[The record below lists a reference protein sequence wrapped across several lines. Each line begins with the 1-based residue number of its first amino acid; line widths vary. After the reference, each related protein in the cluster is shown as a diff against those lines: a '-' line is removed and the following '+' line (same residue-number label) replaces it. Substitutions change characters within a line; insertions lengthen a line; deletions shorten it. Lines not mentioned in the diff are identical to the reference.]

1 MIMCYNNT
9 KGVIIMANSNINIR
23 VDSDVKAQAQRLF
36 SDLGM
41 DLTTAVNVF
50 LRQSIEQGG
59 IPFMIQRRYG
69 AETEQAMKEARDIIN
84 GKVATGTYA
93 SARELFEELDN
104 EC

>member
-1 MIMCYNNT
+1 
-9 KGVIIMANSNINIR
+9 MANSNINIR
-23 VDSDVKAQAQRLF
+23 VDSNVKAQAQRLF

-59 IPFMIQRRYG
+59 IPFMIGQRRYNQ
-69 AETEQAMKEARDIIN
+69 ETEQAMKEARDIID
-84 GKVATGTYA
+84 GKVEAKSYT

>member
-1 MIMCYNNT
+1 
-9 KGVIIMANSNINIR
+9 MANSNINIR

-59 IPFMIQRRYG
+59 IPFMIGQRRYNQ
-69 AETEQAMKEARDIIN
+69 ETEQAMKEARDIID
-84 GKVATGTYA
+84 GKVEAKSYT
-93 SARELFEELDN
+93 SARELFEELD
-104 EC
+104 

>member
-1 MIMCYNNT
+1 
-9 KGVIIMANSNINIR
+9 MANSNINIR

-59 IPFMIQRRYG
+59 IPFMIGQRRYNQ
-69 AETEQAMKEARDIIN
+69 ETEQAMKEARDIID
-84 GKVATGTYA
+84 GKVEAKSYT

>member
-1 MIMCYNNT
+1 
-9 KGVIIMANSNINIR
+9 MANSNINIR
-23 VDSDVKAQAQRLF
+23 VDSNVKAQAQRLF

-59 IPFMIQRRYG
+59 IPFMIGQRRYNQ
-69 AETEQAMKEARDIIN
+69 ETEQAMKEARDIID
-84 GKVATGTYA
+84 GKIEAKSYT

>member
-1 MIMCYNNT
+1 
-9 KGVIIMANSNINIR
+9 MANSNINIR

-59 IPFMIQRRYG
+59 IPFMIGQRRYNQ
-69 AETEQAMKEARDIIN
+69 ETEQAMKEARDIID
-84 GKVATGTYA
+84 GKVEAKSYM

>member
-1 MIMCYNNT
+1 
-9 KGVIIMANSNINIR
+9 MANSNINIR

-59 IPFMIQRRYG
+59 IPFMIGQRRYNQ
-69 AETEQAMKEARDIIN
+69 ETEQAMKEARDIID
-84 GKVATGTYA
+84 GKVEAKSYM
-93 SARELFEELDN
+93 SARELFEELNN

>member
-1 MIMCYNNT
+1 
-9 KGVIIMANSNINIR
+9 MANSNINIR

-59 IPFMIQRRYG
+59 IPFMIGQRRYNQ
-69 AETEQAMKEARDIIN
+69 ETEQAMKEARDIID
-84 GKVATGTYA
+84 GKIEAKSYT

>member
-1 MIMCYNNT
+1 
-9 KGVIIMANSNINIR
+9 MANANINIR
-23 VDSDVKAQAQRLF
+23 VDADIKAQAQKLF

-59 IPFMIQRRYG
+59 IPFVIAQRRYNP
-69 AETEQAMKEARDIIN
+69 ETELAMQEARDIIS
-84 GKVATGTYA
+84 GKIGAKRYT
-93 SARELFEELDN
+93 SAKELFEELDG

>member
-1 MIMCYNNT
+1 
-9 KGVIIMANSNINIR
+9 MANSNINIR
-23 VDSDVKAQAQRLF
+23 VDSNVKAQAQRLF
-36 SDLGM
+36 ADLGM

-59 IPFMIQRRYG
+59 IPFMIRRRYG
-69 AETEQAMKEARDIIN
+69 AETEQAIKEAQDIIN
-84 GKVATGTYA
+84 GKAEAKAYS